1 MLEKIKNKLF
11 ETKILL
17 RSIPSLYVTMFCV
30 SIIAMNLLANKSIN
44 LPVDWLALDAGIFV
58 SWMSFLFMDII
69 TKHFGLKAANTL
81 TIVGVIVN
89 LIMCLLFFII
99 SIVPGMWS
107 ESYIDGY
114 ENIIN
119 NALDNTFGGTWF
131 VLLGST
137 IAFIGGGI
145 INNTINFFLGK
156 LLKKDNALSFFLR
169 TYVSTAIG
177 QFCDN
182 LIFALIVSLNFF
194 GWTFIQCLTCAI
206 TGMIVELLCEV
217 IFSHFGYYI
226 CKKWKK
232 DNVGEAYFKLI
243 NKEQ

>member
-44 LPVDWLALDAGIFV
+44 LPVNWLALDAGIFV

-81 TIVGVIVN
+81 TIVGVLVN

-99 SIVPGMWS
+99 SLVPGMWS

-131 VLLGST
+131 VL
-137 IAFIGGGI
+137 
-145 INNTINFFLGK
+145 
-156 LLKKDNALSFFLR
+156 
-169 TYVSTAIG
+169 
-177 QFCDN
+177 
-182 LIFALIVSLNFF
+182 F
-194 GWTFIQCLTCAI
+194 GRIYRWWN
-206 TGMIVELLCEV
+206 
-217 IFSHFGYYI
+217 H
-226 CKKWKK
+226 
-232 DNVGEAYFKLI
+232 
-243 NKEQ
+243 

>member
-44 LPVDWLALDAGIFV
+44 LPFSWLALDAGIFV

-81 TIVGVIVN
+81 TIVGVLIN

-99 SIVPGMWS
+99 SLVPGMWS

-119 NALDNTFGGTWF
+119 NALDNYGTIYN
-131 VLLGST
+131 G
-137 IAFIGGGI
+137 A
-145 INNTINFFLGK
+145 
-156 LLKKDNALSFFLR
+156 
-169 TYVSTAIG
+169 
-177 QFCDN
+177 
-182 LIFALIVSLNFF
+182 
-194 GWTFIQCLTCAI
+194 
-206 TGMIVELLCEV
+206 E
-217 IFSHFGYYI
+217 
-226 CKKWKK
+226 
-232 DNVGEAYFKLI
+232 VGEEVSGEDMSAKLVPFEEI
-243 NKEQ
+243 KAQTIEIAKKFLAEDSPYSEKATQIILSSMGGVAISEAPSSYRQILIDLQQELKNLEA

>member
-99 SIVPGMWS
+99 SLVPGMWS
-107 ESYIDGY
+107 ESYIDG
-114 ENIIN
+114 
-119 NALDNTFGGTWF
+119 
-131 VLLGST
+131 
-137 IAFIGGGI
+137 
-145 INNTINFFLGK
+145 
-156 LLKKDNALSFFLR
+156 
-169 TYVSTAIG
+169 
-177 QFCDN
+177 
-182 LIFALIVSLNFF
+182 
-194 GWTFIQCLTCAI
+194 
-206 TGMIVELLCEV
+206 
-217 IFSHFGYYI
+217 
-226 CKKWKK
+226 
-232 DNVGEAYFKLI
+232 
-243 NKEQ
+243 